1 VLAGCH
7 PISRSRAPATS
18 FYLVI
23 STFRFFPGI
32 PVFESADL
40 VYWKQIGNVI
50 ERPSQLDFDGLSV
63 SRGVFAPS
71 IAFHD
76 GTVLKAVPQAPWSAA
91 AVEGNASKAVRPTCL
106 RRSKSFGNYMNMLT
120 NMR

>member
-7 PISRSRAPATS
+7 RISRSRAPATS

-76 GTVLKAVPQAPWSAA
+76 GTVLKAVRQALGRLPQWREMRPKRCARP
-91 AVEGNASKAVRPTCL
+91 AVDALSISVT
-106 RRSKSFGNYMNMLT
+106 T
-120 NMR
+120 